1 MDLGCPVA
9 IAPCA
14 MSVPANTLLTAR
26 FPYRY
31 GTGPLVEP
39 DVWFDTAQV
48 WEVKAANLSISP
60 RHMAALG
67 MVAPDKVFATAVRV
81 C

>member
-1 MDLGCPVA
+1 
-9 IAPCA
+9 
-14 MSVPANTLLTAR
+14 
-26 FPYRY
+26 
-31 GTGPLVEP
+31 VEP

-48 WEVKAANLSISP
+48 WEVKAADLSISP

-67 MVAPDKVFATAVRV
+67 MVAPDKVSVLAAGSCTLN

>member
-1 MDLGCPVA
+1 M
-9 IAPCA
+9 
-14 MSVPANTLLTAR
+14 TAS

-48 WEVKAANLSISP
+48 WEVKAADLSISP

-67 MVAPDKVFATAVRV
+67 MVAPDKVFCHSSLSVSMPGANCAAKVAAYW
-81 C
+81 CAGF